1 MAIDKE
7 AIKAAKVVM
16 QEALAQA
23 NLIQYAGNTGSMAN
37 AIETA
42 LRVNIEREDTALV
55 VTHIETYL
63 TEVVSSL

>member
-7 AIKAAKVVM
+7 AIKEAKVVM